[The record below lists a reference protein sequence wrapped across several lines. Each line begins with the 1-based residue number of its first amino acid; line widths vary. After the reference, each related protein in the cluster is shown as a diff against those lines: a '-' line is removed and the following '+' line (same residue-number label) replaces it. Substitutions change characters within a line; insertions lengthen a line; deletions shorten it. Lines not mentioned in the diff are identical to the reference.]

1 MIGLVLTKGFLL
13 ILGIGVLVI
22 GASYFIGIHLIVFSL
37 YNLAALIFLILDYFI
52 SPTSEEFEIDRIGE
66 NKLSIYAVE
75 KIKLRVYNRSKRK
88 IYMEIKDEIP
98 SLYFKCH
105 EGIVKGYIMPYSK
118 RDFEY
123 EVIPQKRGAFK
134 FGDIHIRYE
143 SNLRLLMKEFKVS
156 MEREYKVYPNLQELK
171 KYRLSAYKSKLYQT
185 GEKRFKSLGHGTQ
198 FESLREY
205 VLGDEY
211 RKINWKATAR
221 ENRPIVNQYEPEKN
235 QHVYILIDTGR
246 PMSYSVRGYKK
257 LDLAINTGLLLS
269 DIVNQNGDMSGLMVF
284 NIEVNNLIMPGK
296 GNNHRNRLM
305 EALYHIEDTNN
316 TSNYEE
322 AFYYLRRKEKRRSLI
337 VLFTDFDTIEEA
349 EDIMGVLEVI
359 SKNNIV
365 MVMLIEDENLKKMV
379 SISPAG
385 EEEVFNKGVA
395 LEMVEERK
403 KIIHKLNAK
412 GIMCIECPPEKLAMS
427 TINRYLYI
435 KNRMV
440 L

>member
-1 MIGLVLTKGFLL
+1 
-13 ILGIGVLVI
+13 
-22 GASYFIGIHLIVFSL
+22 
-37 YNLAALIFLILDYFI
+37 
-52 SPTSEEFEIDRIGE
+52 
-66 NKLSIYAVE
+66 
-75 KIKLRVYNRSKRK
+75 
-88 IYMEIKDEIP
+88 
-98 SLYFKCH
+98 
-105 EGIVKGYIMPYSK
+105 
-118 RDFEY
+118 
-123 EVIPQKRGAFK
+123 
-134 FGDIHIRYE
+134 
-143 SNLRLLMKEFKVS
+143 
-156 MEREYKVYPNLQELK
+156 
-171 KYRLSAYKSKLYQT
+171 
-185 GEKRFKSLGHGTQ
+185 
-198 FESLREY
+198 
-205 VLGDEY
+205 
-211 RKINWKATAR
+211 
-221 ENRPIVNQYEPEKN
+221 
-235 QHVYILIDTGR
+235 
-246 PMSYSVRGYKK
+246 MSYSVRGYKK

-322 AFYYLRRKEKRRSLI
+322 AFYYLRKKEKRRSLI

-365 MVMLIEDENLKKMV
+365 MVILIEDENLKKMV

-403 KIIHKLNAK
+403 KSIHKLNAK
-412 GIMCIECPPEKLAMS
+412 GIMCIECPPEKLAMG